1 LVYGR
6 YNDYFKHFDN
16 WYFNPIISEEQYIK
30 NIIDNNIQKRE
41 LLQIVNYF
49 NNLNITEKETIYKT
63 RYLFANNSCNQRMIW
78 SNDKKFLHDPKRFD
92 INPKNQKEGE

>member
-1 LVYGR
+1 MNY
-6 YNDYFKHFDN
+6 
-16 WYFNPIISEEQYIK
+16 EE
-30 NIIDNNIQKRE
+30 NNINWQIGE
-41 LLQIVNYF
+41 LVIHDADKKVEHMLMKVIGI
-49 NNLNITEKETIYKT
+49 NITEKETIYKT